1 MRTHERQAG
10 ARQPAT
16 LRPEG
21 AERGDGVS
29 GPGEGGEGVR
39 SSGGREMRRLA
50 GAVGPSP
57 PCPALRLRRK
67 TCVALLSSSFWLN
80 FNQGEVV
87 LRNPE
92 VTLKSTGPTLN
103 SSCSLPG
110 DSCSRHPAT
119 GTFTHGVAASSE
131 TQARSFTP
139 GHLQCPG
146 GHCTHPFSFT
156 LSQICLLLSI

>member
-1 MRTHERQAG
+1 M
-10 ARQPAT
+10 
-16 LRPEG
+16 
-21 AERGDGVS
+21 
-29 GPGEGGEGVR
+29 
-39 SSGGREMRRLA
+39 
-50 GAVGPSP
+50 
-57 PCPALRLRRK
+57 
-67 TCVALLSSSFWLN
+67 ALLSSSFWLN

-156 LSQICLLLSI
+156 LSQICLLLSIRVSYLTKHIDLFLGPPSASGPEFLQSSVYFATRVIFLITLFS